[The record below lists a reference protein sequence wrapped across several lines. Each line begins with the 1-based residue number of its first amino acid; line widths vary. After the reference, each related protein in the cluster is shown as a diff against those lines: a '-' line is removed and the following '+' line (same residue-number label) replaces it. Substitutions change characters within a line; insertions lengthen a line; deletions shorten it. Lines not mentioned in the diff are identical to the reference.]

1 MKKAVAL
8 FFMLDMWCL
17 TGLAYK
23 FYNSLYTLKDNK
35 TTEYEYVDFKGNK
48 GYSKHCYEQDSIFI
62 CQNGKSG
69 LKVLKYSKKEMN

>member
-48 GYSKHCYEQDSIFI
+48 GYSKQ
-62 CQNGKSG
+62 
-69 LKVLKYSKKEMN
+69 